1 MLYIRSSDLSHLTTK
16 SVYPFTIQPLSIVSL
31 RKEIINLNNLW
42 NLIKLNSN
50 LC

>member
-16 SVYPFTIQPLSIVSL
+16 SVYPFTIQPLPIVL